1 MSQPNPGQLNWIAN
15 FIWTFSNRALPTSLR
30 RRSQNQFCFL
40 CGAELAQANG
50 AFPRGPMI
58 FEVPHHASSLE
69 VALPLLQFHRSI
81 LIVIDHP
88 VFPLRT
94 AELSQFCD
102 DLACGIRIRLDRAR
116 ARRATERA

>member
-50 AFPRGPMI
+50 AFPRGPI
-58 FEVPHHASSLE
+58 AEALAGVVFGGVLLE
-69 VALPLLQFHRSI
+69 QR
-81 LIVIDHP
+81 
-88 VFPLRT
+88 
-94 AELSQFCD
+94 AEHGSN
-102 DLACGIRIRLDRAR
+102 
-116 ARRATERA
+116 